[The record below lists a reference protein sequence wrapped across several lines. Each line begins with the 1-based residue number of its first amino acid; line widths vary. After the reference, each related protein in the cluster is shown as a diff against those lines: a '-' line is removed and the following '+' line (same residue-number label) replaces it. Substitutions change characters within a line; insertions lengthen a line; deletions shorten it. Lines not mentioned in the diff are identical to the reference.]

1 MFNFH
6 FGTYSSWYFLVL
18 FVMDSLFSNMR
29 TPWDLICFVSCVSSN
44 YRKIPEIKRMP
55 NKYLWNKW
63 ISKVVTI
70 ILPCIW
76 DNLWKAPRDNLLSI
90 LMYLFPKEHLFLCWK
105 LRKSKQLGSFCWLCQ
120 RVCWLCHLSNPLP
133 RLGLLGSFL
142 ISQWVSLWKGINSN
156 ISAHLNTS
164 LSEWEFVV

>member
-6 FGTYSSWYFLVL
+6 FGTYSSWNFLVL
-18 FVMDSLFSNMR
+18 FVMDSLFYNMR

-63 ISKVVTI
+63 ISKVVTV

-76 DNLWKAPRDNLLSI
+76 DNLWKAPRDSLLSI
-90 LMYLFPKEHLFLCWK
+90 LIYLFLKEHLFLRWK
-105 LRKSKQLGSFCWLCQ
+105 LRKSKQLGSFCWMCQ
-120 RVCWLCHLSNPLP
+120 RVCWLYHLSNPLP
-133 RLGLLGSFL
+133 GLGLLGSFL
-142 ISQWVSLWKGINSN
+142 LSQWVSLWKGINS

-164 LSEWEFVV
+164 PTEWEFVV